1 MLGDRS
7 AGRPSWADQQDTP
20 DGTEA
25 PISTDLLG
33 LGDDDSKVDEGA
45 ASGAPIVGSPVR
57 RYGDWVNPIDDPGA
71 NIFTRSDPS
80 TQEQAEP
87 PQLPP
92 EAVLTKEELEAA
104 VGVEAAASALES
116 LVVTGEPSGA
126 ATAEPSAPVVE
137 GVEENEFGVDYGGEE
152 EDVEVEGEAPSAPPT
167 DAEAA
172 APEQPDRPKRRG
184 TKAGAHVK
192 QKEATKT
199 FHNVGYPAARDW
211 LRDFTARHCGGTP
224 FKLDKP
230 SFRPNPDYSP
240 LVRLITA
247 FDAREARFDPL
258 LVLARLQNYVP
269 ALQKYIGNRNR
280 DLLSDIYQ
288 RARES
293 RQQFRG
299 QPRGADPLD
308 RFEDPVRETRVNL
321 KPDIDGLGPQFEKQK
336 ASEERTHRQQGPP
349 VKASATPFGWHPTLN
364 RGEGSGS
371 QKPPEPDLPPK
382 STATAST
389 DPVPLQPQ
397 PPQHPP
403 EERQSGRP
411 RSPPVP
417 PRGRVAEKVPVD
429 LKPAVAKA
437 SRRES
442 SAPSR
447 PKTEK
452 LAVEKRA
459 ASAPSSKKAKETSP
473 IRKVFLQKKL
483 VPTPPSTPPPG
494 TPAKGAASGAPSPTS
509 VAEPKQVQSK
519 GERTP
524 AEKRKSSSSGSGR
537 ERTRS
542 EPIRQSRQK
551 RPRASAPSRPLVLRS
566 RTGDQVTRTDESG
579 TWALIT
585 PADPSKVGTTTISGE
600 RAARRVRSGEDTETY
615 TKEKWTVGPKT
626 TLISYASEDSSSSEE
641 LLPAEEGQDRPPTR
655 QQRQRPRS
663 PSSESSSS
671 SHRSTSSGS
680 QAQLPKGR
688 REEPDILQ
696 GTIEAPIADIEPR
709 QPAQRPPQEKRQ
721 RVQFGRRDIPTVQST
736 PLATTAAR
744 QQGAAA
750 PVAHQATTPVATEVK
765 QEGKAKKSKPPPK
778 APSTEVTGDRER
790 SRSTTNKVPYKPP
803 PAIQAKG
810 VKQSPPPPAQTWFR
824 DTNPPPLEPQQIP
837 ERPKRAPPSP
847 ATTAQPGKAPPQKV
861 LEQRAKE
868 AAAKGAA
875 SGAPSSASGGLAP
888 HRNPSPP
895 RDVPPVPPRR
905 YYDTSQ
911 ARAEDIRFGH
921 GASFKIALDWHGV
934 LDKLINRLGVLEERT
949 LQRIQA
955 LNTRHLPVEFIVLS
969 FAGQERSEYL
979 EDQLRVFIGDA
990 IGRGLPFSG
999 FRIVRERCGPQG
1011 KADAL
1016 AGLGLHAIVDDT
1028 DYIVRECAKTG
1039 AFAYHLAHH
1048 QDPTDWIAWFE
1059 TYLRNWK
1066 GGLEALCAK
1075 HRAVKLRPNQY
1086 TNDPKKSGRR

>member
-1 MLGDRS
+1 MGPPKQKPQGFACLEIDLQVDHRGQTSKTHRTALKRQYPQTCLVLGTTIRKWTKELPL
-7 AGRPSWADQQDTP
+7 ALPLL
-20 DGTEA
+20 
-25 PISTDLLG
+25 DLLF
-33 LGDDDSKVDEGA
+33 
-45 ASGAPIVGSPVR
+45 
-57 RYGDWVNPIDDPGA
+57 GDWVNPIDDPGA

-137 GVEENEFGVDYGGEE
+137 GVEENEFGVDYRAEE

-336 ASEERTHRQQGPP
+336 ASEERTRRQQGPP

-437 SRRES
+437 S
-442 SAPSR
+442 
-447 PKTEK
+447 
-452 LAVEKRA
+452 KRA
-459 ASAPSSKKAKETSP
+459 RLQVALKPRRLP
-473 IRKVFLQKKL
+473 LRKGLHLRPPQRRQKKL
-483 VPTPPSTPPPG
+483 LQL
-494 TPAKGAASGAPSPTS
+494 
-509 VAEPKQVQSK
+509 E
-519 GERTP
+519 
-524 AEKRKSSSSGSGR
+524 KSSCK
-537 ERTRS
+537 RS
-542 EPIRQSRQK
+542 LYQHHLRLHLRALLQK
-551 RPRASAPSRPLVLRS
+551 GLPLALRH
-566 RTGDQVTRTDESG
+566 Q
-579 TWALIT
+579 
-585 PADPSKVGTTTISGE
+585 
-600 RAARRVRSGEDTETY
+600 
-615 TKEKWTVGPKT
+615 
-626 TLISYASEDSSSSEE
+626 
-641 LLPAEEGQDRPPTR
+641 LLL
-655 QQRQRPRS
+655 RS
-663 PSSESSSS
+663 PSKCSQKVKG
-671 SHRSTSSGS
+671 HQQRSGS
-680 QAQLPKGR
+680 HHPVAVIGK
-688 REEPDILQ
+688 EPVLSLSGSLVKRDFGHLHLQ
-696 GTIEAPIADIEPR
+696 GHWCCVRA
-709 QPAQRPPQEKRQ
+709 
-721 RVQFGRRDIPTVQST
+721 
-736 PLATTAAR
+736 
-744 QQGAAA
+744 
-750 PVAHQATTPVATEVK
+750 
-765 QEGKAKKSKPPPK
+765 
-778 APSTEVTGDRER
+778 
-790 SRSTTNKVPYKPP
+790 
-803 PAIQAKG
+803 PAIKSLG
-810 VKQSPPPPAQTWFR
+810 PTS
-824 DTNPPPLEPQQIP
+824 LE
-837 ERPKRAPPSP
+837 
-847 ATTAQPGKAPPQKV
+847 
-861 LEQRAKE
+861 
-868 AAAKGAA
+868 
-875 SGAPSSASGGLAP
+875 
-888 HRNPSPP
+888 
-895 RDVPPVPPRR
+895 
-905 YYDTSQ
+905 
-911 ARAEDIRFGH
+911 
-921 GASFKIALDWHGV
+921 
-934 LDKLINRLGVLEERT
+934 
-949 LQRIQA
+949 
-955 LNTRHLPVEFIVLS
+955 
-969 FAGQERSEYL
+969 
-979 EDQLRVFIGDA
+979 
-990 IGRGLPFSG
+990 RGL
-999 FRIVRERCGPQG
+999 
-1011 KADAL
+1011 
-1016 AGLGLHAIVDDT
+1016 
-1028 DYIVRECAKTG
+1028 
-1039 AFAYHLAHH
+1039 
-1048 QDPTDWIAWFE
+1048 
-1059 TYLRNWK
+1059 
-1066 GGLEALCAK
+1066 
-1075 HRAVKLRPNQY
+1075 
-1086 TNDPKKSGRR
+1086 